1 MYYIC
6 LYTVARWL
14 LWLIVYIKLPKSSRA
29 RPQCNNHVVIA
40 LAPCYCTVAVQYQQ
54 YSLLPKVNWFR
65 AYCTERVVPYCH
77 QSAQPLVLRAKTFS
91 SFTVRYAVTETAT
104 MATTWFRSIATQLSH
119 CLAYSLSF
127 SVPVFIRPFPRII
140 ATV

>member
-1 MYYIC
+1 M

-14 LWLIVYIKLPKSSRA
+14 LWLIVYIKRPKSSRA

-40 LAPCYCTVAVQYQQ
+40 LAPCYCTVAGQYQQ

-65 AYCTERVVPYCH
+65 AYCTESVVPYCH
-77 QSAQPLVLRAKTFS
+77 QSAQPLVSRAKTFPS
-91 SFTVRYAVTETAT
+91 LTVRYAVTETA
-104 MATTWFRSIATQLSH
+104 MAPTWFTIATQLSH
-119 CLAYSLSF
+119 CLAGSLSF
-127 SVPVFIRPFPRII
+127 SVSVLLLVHSSIPRII